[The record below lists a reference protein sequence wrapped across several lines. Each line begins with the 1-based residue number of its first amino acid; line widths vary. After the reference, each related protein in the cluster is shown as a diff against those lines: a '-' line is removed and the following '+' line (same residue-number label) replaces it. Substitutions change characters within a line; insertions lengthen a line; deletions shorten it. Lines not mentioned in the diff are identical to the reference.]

1 VQARQ
6 GKRTSSIEVELLK
19 QKIASIQNQE
29 EHSVK
34 EEERKAA
41 EHFSR
46 QQQEAKGQQST
57 L

>member
-1 VQARQ
+1 MKV
-6 GKRTSSIEVELLK
+6 KLLK
-19 QKIASIQNQE
+19 QKIAFIQNQE

-34 EEERKAA
+34 EQERKAV